1 MDDLSLFR
9 PTPFPRIWI
18 EELESL
24 DNELDR
30 GRGGGTSIVIELAR
44 NPGSYNLLSL
54 TRDGLGIQ
62 AEDGFLRI
70 IISIENGKDDAL
82 GLRKGVERVLNYID
96 KEKLC
101 INGQGFKIRLIMP
114 ESYGKTEHYGA
125 IAGLLSSL
133 YTFTLKTGHSTMCE
147 KRVVV
152 YTPAPRAGEEA
163 LRIAEPI
170 FRGVYIARDVANLP
184 PNILNPDTILDVLNR
199 LYDYHKVGGL
209 KVGSIDFDELER
221 RGFGG
226 IVNVGKGSRHKPR
239 LIEIMNTTAK
249 NTGNTEYLLVGKTV
263 VFDSGG
269 LDLKT
274 PQAMD
279 EMKYDKSGGASVAG
293 IMASLELAG
302 VKRGVVGLL
311 PVVENL
317 PGPHS
322 YKPRD
327 VIKMYNGKTVEV
339 TNTDAEGRLI
349 LADALSYGIEKYSPR
364 RVIDLATL
372 TGSVVV
378 ALGNLAAGLF
388 SNNEDFARKIKK
400 ASRISGERL
409 WELPLFEEYG
419 DKLKSTVADLK
430 NSGGRQG
437 GASIAAWFLKQFVD
451 ERPWAHI
458 DIAGTAWVGEDDKNG
473 PLKGATGWG
482 VETLTLMIMGGFNN
496 KKQG

>member
-1 MDDLSLFR
+1 MNNLSLFR
-9 PTPFPRIWI
+9 PTPFPRVWV
-18 EELESL
+18 EELESI
-24 DNELDR
+24 DNGFD
-30 GRGGGTSIVIELAR
+30 GDQGGTSIVIEFAR
-44 NPGSYNLLSL
+44 KSRSHHLLSI
-54 TRDGLGIQ
+54 TRDELSIHAG
-62 AEDGFLRI
+62 DGFLRI
-70 IISIENGKDDAL
+70 MVSIESGKDNAL
-82 GLRKGVERVLNYID
+82 GFRRSVERVFNYID

-101 INGQGFKIRLIMP
+101 SSGQGSQIKLVMP
-114 ESYGKTEHYGA
+114 GSYGKAEHYGV
-125 IAGLLSSL
+125 IAGLLSNL
-133 YTFTLKTGHSTMCE
+133 YTFTLKTGNSNLCE

-152 YTPAPRAGEEA
+152 YTPAPKAGEEA
-163 LRIAEPI
+163 LKIAEPI
-170 FRGVYIARDVANLP
+170 FRGTYIARDIANLP
-184 PNILNPDTILDVLNR
+184 SNILNPDTIFDVLNR
-199 LYDYHKVGGL
+199 LYDYHRVRGL
-209 KVGSIDFDELER
+209 TVGSIDFDELEK

-239 LIEIMNTTAK
+239 LIEIMNKTAK
-249 NTGNTEYLLVGKTV
+249 DSGRTEYLLVGKTV

-293 IMASLELAG
+293 ILASVELAG

-349 LADALSYGIEKYSPR
+349 LADALSYGIEKYNPS

-372 TGSVVV
+372 TGSVVI

-388 SNNEDFARKIKK
+388 SNDENLAREIKE
-400 ASRISGERL
+400 ASRISGERV

-419 DKLKSTVADLK
+419 DRLKSAVADLT
-430 NSGGRQG
+430 NSGGRHG

-451 ERPWAHI
+451 RRPWAHI
-458 DIAGTAWVGEDDKNG
+458 DIAGTAWVSEDDKDS

-482 VETLTLMIMGGFNN
+482 VETLSFMLMGGFSDKN
-496 KKQG
+496 